1 MEFLEKVK
9 RLKNGGNDLILG
21 SWVNSVSP
29 IVTEIMSQS
38 GFDFLCL
45 DAEHSA
51 LDYYTSL
58 QLFQAIKA
66 GNPGCA
72 PLVRMQGNKYADTK
86 RYLDA
91 GAIGV
96 IAPLVNTK
104 AEAEYLVE
112 SVKYPPK
119 GRRGVGYGRSHDYG
133 FNFDNY
139 MASAEEN
146 IFIAVQIEHIDG
158 VKNFEEIASVEGIDA
173 VFIGPYDLTASM
185 GITAQFTHPDYIAA
199 LEHIIG
205 ICRKHNLIN
214 GIHVVQP
221 NTDEVLQKH
230 QMGYNLIAY
239 SLDITILGTNC
250 RNAVQTIQ
258 NELKR

>member
-1 MEFLEKVK
+1 MEFIEKVK
-9 RLKNGGNDLILG
+9 RIKKGGNDLIIG
-21 SWVNSVSP
+21 SWINSVSP
-29 IVTEIMSQS
+29 IVSEIMSQS

-66 GNPGCA
+66 GNPNCA
-72 PLVRMQGNKYADTK
+72 PLVRMQGNNYADTK

-91 GAIGV
+91 GAVGV
-96 IAPLVNTK
+96 IAPLINSR

-112 SVKYPPK
+112 SIKYPPK

-139 MASAEEN
+139 MDFALN
-146 IFIAVQIEHIDG
+146 DNLFIAVQIEHLDA
-158 VKNFEEIASVEGIDA
+158 VKHFEEIASVEGIDA

-185 GITAQFTHPDYIAA
+185 GITAQFDHPDYIAA
-199 LEHIIG
+199 LEHVIALSRTKG
-205 ICRKHNLIN
+205 LIN

-221 NTDEVLQKH
+221 STKEVLQKYK
-230 QMGYNLIAY
+230 MGYNLIAY
-239 SLDITILGTNC
+239 SLDITIIGDNC
-250 RNAVQTIQ
+250 RNAIKTIHDQ
-258 NELKR
+258 L